1 MPNMI
6 TISFPERVYE
16 IEIDDGEDL
25 SLSHPLITQL
35 DAAVNQLTPNF
46 RNKIKLTYDAGP
58 PEYFLFKI
66 TALDEKLWK
75 QKIYGP
81 FPNDDPE
88 MDHNCGPFARS
99 DFISQKPLREAF
111 LAFINTFSSS
121 VSITI
126 TFS

>member
-1 MPNMI
+1 MANMI
-6 TISFPERVYE
+6 IISFPERVYE

-35 DAAVNQLTPNF
+35 DAAVNQLMPNF

-58 PEYFLFKI
+58 PEYFLFKV
-66 TALDEKLWK
+66 TALDGNFWK

-81 FPNDDPE
+81 FPTDDPE

-99 DFISQKPLREAF
+99 DFISQKALRDA
-111 LAFINTFSSS
+111 LLSFINNPASV

-126 TFS
+126 TFT